1 MAVLADGRLGSDG
14 RPEQSFRQLRRREDS
29 VCHRPLSQR
38 GESALR
44 RDEQTARRPRL
55 SRRRLFDR
63 RHGRLSVDRAMGAA
77 RSETFRFSEPVPL
90 VRGDQSAAGGGQG
103 LRMDAEDQSR
113 ARRHPHRRGARHPV
127 RSDRAV
133 RDRCGHGGAA
143 VTKRADQSVRHAK
156 GRNTM
161 RYRFALAAALTALSA
176 FAATPS
182 ARADDYPTRPV
193 TLVVPYT
200 PGGSTEILARIIGQQ
215 LGARLGQAVVVEM
228 KPGAGT
234 VIGATAV
241 AQARADGYTLLMAT
255 PTPLAI
261 NVTVHKTLPYDP
273 AKDFMPLAMVASA
286 PFLFLVNPSLPVHS
300 VKELIAYAKANPG
313 QLSYGSGGVG
323 APHHLYMELFKS
335 MTGTQMTHVPYK
347 GSLPALNDVVGGH
360 IQLMFCDIPPAAGMI
375 AAGKVRVLGV
385 STGERVPSSP
395 AVPTV
400 AEAGVPGFSVAGWFM
415 IVAPAQTP
423 PAIVDKL
430 HKTLIAVMNEP
441 DVKARIAQLSLVALP
456 TPSVAD
462 MQAYVKS
469 EIARWG
475 KIVQQAGIAGT
486 E

>member
-1 MAVLADGRLGSDG
+1 MRIC
-14 RPEQSFRQLRRREDS
+14 S
-29 VCHRPLSQR
+29 V
-38 GESALR
+38 
-44 RDEQTARRPRL
+44 
-55 SRRRLFDR
+55 
-63 RHGRLSVDRAMGAA
+63 
-77 RSETFRFSEPVPL
+77 
-90 VRGDQSAAGGGQG
+90 
-103 LRMDAEDQSR
+103 
-113 ARRHPHRRGARHPV
+113 
-127 RSDRAV
+127 
-133 RDRCGHGGAA
+133 
-143 VTKRADQSVRHAK
+143 
-156 GRNTM
+156 
-161 RYRFALAAALTALSA
+161 LAAALTAL
-176 FAATPS
+176 FALIATPS
-182 ARADDYPTRPV
+182 ARADEYPTRPV

-241 AQARADGYTLLMAT
+241 AQAQPDGYTLLMAT

-261 NVTVHKTLPYDP
+261 NVTVHKKLPYDP
-273 AKDFMPLAMVASA
+273 ATDFMPLAMVASA
-286 PFLFLVNPSLPVHS
+286 PFLLLVNPTLPVHS

-313 QLSYGSGGVG
+313 KLSYGSGGVG

-347 GSLPALNDVVGGH
+347 GSLPALTDVVGGH

-375 AAGKVRVLGV
+375 SAGKVRVLGV
-385 STGERVPSSP
+385 STAERVPSYPDVP
-395 AVPTV
+395 AV
-400 AEAGVPGFSVAGWFM
+400 AEAGVPGFAVAGWFM

-423 PAIVDKL
+423 SAIVGKL
-430 HKTLIAVMNEP
+430 HKALIAVMNEP
-441 DVKARIAQLSLVALP
+441 DVKARIDQLSLVALP

-462 MQAYVKS
+462 MQAYVKG

>member
-1 MAVLADGRLGSDG
+1 
-14 RPEQSFRQLRRREDS
+14 
-29 VCHRPLSQR
+29 
-38 GESALR
+38 
-44 RDEQTARRPRL
+44 
-55 SRRRLFDR
+55 
-63 RHGRLSVDRAMGAA
+63 
-77 RSETFRFSEPVPL
+77 
-90 VRGDQSAAGGGQG
+90 
-103 LRMDAEDQSR
+103 
-113 ARRHPHRRGARHPV
+113 
-127 RSDRAV
+127 
-133 RDRCGHGGAA
+133 
-143 VTKRADQSVRHAK
+143 
-156 GRNTM
+156 M
-161 RYRFALAAALTALSA
+161 RYRFALAAALTALFA

-241 AQARADGYTLLMAT
+241 AQAPADGYTLLMAT

-385 STGERVPSSP
+385 STGERVPSYP
-395 AVPTV
+395 DVPTV

>member
-1 MAVLADGRLGSDG
+1 MRSG
-14 RPEQSFRQLRRREDS
+14 
-29 VCHRPLSQR
+29 
-38 GESALR
+38 SAL
-44 RDEQTARRPRL
+44 
-55 SRRRLFDR
+55 
-63 RHGRLSVDRAMGAA
+63 
-77 RSETFRFSEPVPL
+77 
-90 VRGDQSAAGGGQG
+90 
-103 LRMDAEDQSR
+103 
-113 ARRHPHRRGARHPV
+113 
-127 RSDRAV
+127 
-133 RDRCGHGGAA
+133 
-143 VTKRADQSVRHAK
+143 
-156 GRNTM
+156 
-161 RYRFALAAALTALSA
+161 AALTALLA
-176 FAATPS
+176 LVATPPV
-182 ARADDYPTRPV
+182 RAQDYPTRPV

-200 PGGSTEILARIIGQQ
+200 PGSSTEILARIIGQK

-241 AQARADGYTLLMAT
+241 AQASPDGYTLLMAT

-286 PFLFLVNPSLPVHS
+286 PFLLLVNPALPVHS

-313 QLSYGSGGVG
+313 KLSYGSGGVG

-347 GSLPALNDVVGGH
+347 GSLPALTDLVGGQ

-375 AAGKVRVLGV
+375 AAGKVRVIGV
-385 STGERVPSSP
+385 STGERVPSYP
-395 AVPTV
+395 DVPTV
-400 AEAGVPGFSVAGWFM
+400 AEAGVPGFAVAGWFM

-430 HKTLIAVMNEP
+430 HKALIAVMNEP
-441 DVKARIAQLSLVALP
+441 DVKARIDQLSLVSLP
-456 TPSVAD
+456 TPSMAD

-475 KIVQQAGIAGT
+475 
-486 E
+486 

>member
-1 MAVLADGRLGSDG
+1 
-14 RPEQSFRQLRRREDS
+14 
-29 VCHRPLSQR
+29 
-38 GESALR
+38 
-44 RDEQTARRPRL
+44 
-55 SRRRLFDR
+55 
-63 RHGRLSVDRAMGAA
+63 
-77 RSETFRFSEPVPL
+77 
-90 VRGDQSAAGGGQG
+90 
-103 LRMDAEDQSR
+103 
-113 ARRHPHRRGARHPV
+113 
-127 RSDRAV
+127 
-133 RDRCGHGGAA
+133 
-143 VTKRADQSVRHAK
+143 
-156 GRNTM
+156 M
-161 RYRFALAAALTALSA
+161 RYRFALAAALTALFA

-193 TLVVPYT
+193 TLVVRYT

-215 LGARLGQAVVVEM
+215 LGARLGQAVVGEM

-241 AQARADGYTLLMAT
+241 AQAPAEGYTPLMAT

-261 NVTVHKTLPYDP
+261 NLTVHTTLPDDP

-385 STGERVPSSP
+385 STGERGPSRP
-395 AVPTV
+395 
-400 AEAGVPGFSVAGWFM
+400 
-415 IVAPAQTP
+415 VAPPAAGGGWRVFSAPVCFVRGARGGPP

-441 DVKARIAQLSLVALP
+441 D
-456 TPSVAD
+456 
-462 MQAYVKS
+462 
-469 EIARWG
+469 
-475 KIVQQAGIAGT
+475 
-486 E
+486 